1 MTYAR
6 ILLLL
11 LALPACVAVT
21 AAPQDEGASQEQ
33 VEAARALVREGAR
46 QIVREELVLTAE
58 EKEKFWP
65 LYDKYR
71 AEILVVEDAYVDLL
85 RGFLQH
91 YYGYSLT
98 ESDAKEY
105 TDMYFDIQ
113 SDRLKIRKKYLR
125 RFRKILSHITI
136 MRLYQIENKIRAEV
150 DAALAVTVPLA
161 DPS

>member
-1 MTYAR
+1 MKYAR
-6 ILLLL
+6 ILLSFLV
-11 LALPACVAVT
+11 LPAWIGAP
-21 AAPQDEGASQEQ
+21 AAAQDEGASQEQ

-46 QIVREELVLTAE
+46 QIVRDELVLTAE

-85 RGFLQH
+85 RGFLQQ

-125 RFRKILSHITI
+125 RFRKILPNITV

-150 DAALAVTVPLA
+150 DAALAITVPLA

>member
-1 MTYAR
+1 MKYAR
-6 ILLLL
+6 ILFSVLV
-11 LALPACVAVT
+11 LPAWIAVA
-21 AAPQDEGASQEQ
+21 AAQDEGASQEQ

-46 QIVREELVLTAE
+46 QIVRDELVLTDE

-85 RGFLQH
+85 RGFLQQ

-98 ESDAKEY
+98 ENDAKEY

-125 RFRKILSHITI
+125 RFRKILPNITV

>member
-1 MTYAR
+1 MKYAR
-6 ILLLL
+6 ILFSVLV
-11 LALPACVAVT
+11 LPAWIAVA
-21 AAPQDEGASQEQ
+21 AAQDEGASQEQ

-46 QIVREELVLTAE
+46 QIVRDELVLTDE

-85 RGFLQH
+85 RGFLQQ

-98 ESDAKEY
+98 DSDAKEY

-125 RFRKILSHITI
+125 RFRKILPNITV

>member
-1 MTYAR
+1 MNYAR
-6 ILLLL
+6 ILLSL
-11 LALPACVAVT
+11 LALSACI
-21 AAPQDEGASQEQ
+21 AAPAQDEGASQEQ

-46 QIVREELVLTAE
+46 QIVRDELVLTAE

-85 RGFLQH
+85 RGFLQQ

-125 RFRKILSHITI
+125 RFRKILPNITV